1 MHCSPRFSRHGDP
14 SQCVLQQYGCP
25 LSVQQGERYPK
36 AHMFFCIFRDRTPSG
51 WKYQKEKKM
60 YNIHISKIDYHENQ
74 RAISAKHDITTI
86 IICKPRYFFC
96 TTFTP
101 PTPLRQLDRFGLSF
115 ETPNKLLGFIDAMV
129 QPDDSIKAREAGV
142 LLNMWLQC

>member
-1 MHCSPRFSRHGDP
+1 M
-14 SQCVLQQYGCP
+14 LQQYGCP
-25 LSVQQGERYPK
+25 LSVQLGERYPK
-36 AHMFFCIFRDRTPSG
+36 AHMFFCMAGHCLAGSIKKKKHVRD
-51 WKYQKEKKM
+51 
-60 YNIHISKIDYHENQ
+60 IHINKIDYHENQ
-74 RAISAKHDITTI
+74 RATSAKHDISAI

-96 TTFTP
+96 TTFTL